1 MDFFKSE
8 DNEVERSYL
17 DGLKGCD
24 SKTRELLI
32 NNHKACNEMARNA
45 EDTIAT
51 CTMLTTAQLPVRL
64 QERGTGFKGP
74 CMLKC
79 DIAKALQNQIGQVP
93 PGCVVTNIKLLNC
106 SYQNSDPK
114 RKLYVSIAGGAASG
128 MYADCKAVGA
138 EDDVEHD
145 MEIDASHL
153 MTLSSGT
160 VLNDVG
166 TIYDQSDFLKN
177 PVYKR
182 YRAVLAHS
190 PHKDRSDTNAKVQA
204 ARYSTYLSPYMRNIS
219 ASDKNVTTENGVVRM
234 QMEDGEEI
242 FSHGDVFVDL
252 MSKNFA
258 ALPGFAEGNH
268 PIASWTEAGPGKPE
282 VLQIKTSIEDADRV
296 METVNDAIMAPLK
309 ERTINLA
316 DGEGLVFKMQT
327 SRGATSKASGGGGS
341 GGGEDKKAS
350 SSRVTD
356 WSDSTNASMTMQI
369 TVAYDKNEL
378 ENKEDA

>member
-45 EDTIAT
+45 EDTIET

-64 QERGTGFKGP
+64 QERGIGFKGP
-74 CMLKC
+74 CMIKC

-114 RKLYVSIAGGAASG
+114 RKLYVSLAGGAAAG
-128 MYADCKAVGA
+128 MYADCKAVNGA
-138 EDDVEHD
+138 EDDVAHD
-145 MEIDASHL
+145 IEIDASHL

-219 ASDKNVTTENGVVRM
+219 AGDKNVTTENGVVRM

-242 FSHGDVFVDL
+242 FSHGDVFIDL

-282 VLQIKTSIEDADRV
+282 VLQVKTSIEDADRV

-327 SRGATSKASGGGGS
+327 SRGALSKASGGGG
-341 GGGEDKKAS
+341 EDKKGAS
-350 SSRVTD
+350 SSRFTD
-356 WSDSTNASMTMQI
+356 WSESTNASMTMQI

-378 ENKEDA
+378 ENKETA